1 MSGLRLLRMAFGGH
15 AEGSPLTCHSAW
27 NLAISSVPLGLFSH
41 LHIADAL
48 SGCGEAGK
56 QLTAKGT
63 GSRGWVK
70 ERRGPGWILSRLG
83 GPQPWDSKHE
93 VPSVIHV
100 AGKLT

>member
-48 SGCGEAGK
+48 SECGEAGK

-100 AGKLT
+100 AGKMT